1 MSSNPCLREH
11 EERYQNRKE
20 AVEFY
25 RLNGVKETLEAALNE
40 MFLLRPGDVNGYL
53 AEYFLKLSTPP
64 RISRLRGRKVYDAR
78 GQPSIQADVFCTIC
92 NLEKSTSSASVSS
105 CLPPEGM
112 SLYQDRTHHVTTAA
126 QWINEHLSDELK
138 DQDPCD
144 QSEVDRRLS
153 NFFKA
158 RLQEDKDIQE
168 MEKQRSLTSTKQEV
182 EPPAPP
188 SAKTRDKRSTG
199 KLLPP
204 AEPLEPVLPGSMA
217 IGAVSLAVAKTGAQV
232 KNIPLYKHVA
242 YLRNHEAPGQFHIP
256 VLLVTLLSC
265 GKTSPGKL
273 CLLEEVIL
281 IPKMGQQVK
290 QIIGMT
296 LELQEEMRRIMSG
309 STKAGAASSLWCDSG
324 APAVGYNQPEEPLD
338 LITDACRNLGVELGT
353 DVYLALN
360 CAAPGLLDYAKGKY
374 EVCTGVLKSPDE
386 LVDLY
391 QSLISRYPAVVAL
404 IDPFRRE
411 DTKQWEQ
418 LSRVL
423 GDSCSL
429 LSDITQNPQAPPLP
443 GARGY
448 VLKQVNETTVS
459 DMVHIT
465 SDHRGL
471 VLMGAAYGEPCSD
484 ASFSDI
490 AVGLGLEYVKLG
502 GLSGAERMAK
512 YNRLVSIEEELAQ
525 QGDLVYKES
534 HPPPLFPEK
543 GREPSTAE

>member
-1 MSSNPCLREH
+1 MGGDLFHPHFLLGKHAADRE
-11 EERYQNRKE
+11 RGTE
-20 AVEFY
+20 AVIDGTSLILLVLHTFKGFSLHTNNYIFY
-25 RLNGVKETLEAALNE
+25 
-40 MFLLRPGDVNGYL
+40 
-53 AEYFLKLSTPP
+53 
-64 RISRLRGRKVYDAR
+64 
-78 GQPSIQADVFCTIC
+78 
-92 NLEKSTSSASVSS
+92 
-105 CLPPEGM
+105 
-112 SLYQDRTHHVTTAA
+112 
-126 QWINEHLSDELK
+126 
-138 DQDPCD
+138 
-144 QSEVDRRLS
+144 
-153 NFFKA
+153 A

-199 KLLPP
+199 KGKLLPP

-217 IGAVSLAVAKTGAQV
+217 IGAVSLAVAKTGAQLQQPRSL
-232 KNIPLYKHVA
+232 IPTFVQ
-242 YLRNHEAPGQFHIP
+242 APGQFHIP

-309 STKAGAASSLWCDSG
+309 STKAGVRNNAVG

-459 DMVHIT
+459 DMFVFT
-465 SDHRGL
+465 S
-471 VLMGAAYGEPCSD
+471 
-484 ASFSDI
+484 
-490 AVGLGLEYVKLG
+490 
-502 GLSGAERMAK
+502 
-512 YNRLVSIEEELAQ
+512 
-525 QGDLVYKES
+525 VYPVVIRS
-534 HPPPLFPEK
+534 SSLTFPPT
-543 GREPSTAE
+543 S